1 MQTKEISLFGGVPM
15 SVKSQLQFFIMRRR
29 SLQVLIYRDAEVFPL
44 QVGIGETLN
53 HEFNTSLFFVEIFSL
68 GF

>member
-1 MQTKEISLFGGVPM
+1 MSL
-15 SVKSQLQFFIMRRR
+15 KSQLQFFIMRRR

-53 HEFNTSLFFVEIFSL
+53 HEFNTSLFFIEIFSL